1 MSATEEEHATSERLE
16 ERPSI
21 DLRRARR
28 ADRHGVV
35 VRFIAGALISVVAG
49 GVALAFGPRIG
60 GIFLAFPAVL
70 VASLTLIEKE
80 EDRAAA
86 REDARG
92 ATAGALALVIFAIVF
107 TLVSDDT
114 GGGIALLVATISW
127 TVAALALYVVF
138 WWR

>member
-1 MSATEEEHATSERLE
+1 MSATETEHSASERLDA
-16 ERPSI
+16 RPSI
-21 DLRRARR
+21 DLSRARR
-28 ADRHGVV
+28 ADPRGVA
-35 VRFIAGALISVVAG
+35 VRFIAGVVISVVAG
-49 GVALAFGPRIG
+49 GVALVAGARIG

-92 ATAGALALVIFAIVF
+92 AIAGAFALAIFAIVF
-107 TLVSDDT
+107 TLVSAHAP
-114 GGGIALLVATISW
+114 GGIALLAATISW
-127 TVAALALYVVF
+127 AVTALTLYVLL